1 MTFNSI
7 PFWFRLMLV
16 AAMVCIATGGVLFAY
31 RYYTKPTT
39 LTLAVGSLDGET
51 GKVASLIA
59 GRLAANNAPVRIRV
73 MNTGDVLESAK
84 AFSENRADLAVVRA
98 DVGDLSNARTV
109 ALVAYS
115 VVMIIAPPSTPFKKF
130 TELRG
135 KTIGVVGGDINRSVV
150 NALAN
155 EYDLKE
161 LDISFKNVGFADAR
175 DTVQSGKVGAL
186 LVVAP
191 LARRYLSY
199 INAIFRD
206 QTDQPPVLLSIGA
219 SAAIADDER
228 EYEAFSIPQ
237 GSLQGAPPVPD
248 SDRTTLRTAVYLV
261 ANSNIDPEIIATLT
275 KEMMNARRDLAAEEP
290 VLATLTAPEL
300 DSGAY
305 ISVHPGAAEYYTG
318 TQKDWLDKYANWIF
332 LLPIVFGVAA
342 SIFAATLKFL
352 QMGENAAREAM
363 LNTIYHLPRRIRG
376 TRSEAELQEIEEEI
390 DLILKAQLSK
400 SASTSESATNVLI
413 LHSAA
418 HRLDNLIH
426 HQRIRLTG
434 KATAAIDMNPP

>member
-1 MTFNSI
+1 MTINSI

-16 AAMVCIATGGVLFAY
+16 AAAVCVATGAILFAY
-31 RYYTKPTT
+31 RYYARPTT

-59 GRLAANNAPVRIRV
+59 GRLAANNAPVRIKV

-98 DVGDLSNARTV
+98 DVGDLENARTV

-115 VVMIIAPPSTPFKKF
+115 VVMIIAPPNSPYTKF
-130 TELRG
+130 TDLKG
-135 KTIGVVGGDINRSVV
+135 KTIGAVGGEINRSIV
-150 NALAN
+150 NALTN
-155 EYDLKE
+155 QYDLKQ
-161 LDISFKNVGFADAR
+161 LDISFKNIAFADAR
-175 DTVQSGKVGAL
+175 EAIQSGNVGAL
-186 LVVAP
+186 LVVVP

-206 QTDQPPVLLSIGA
+206 QTDHSPTLLSIGSA
-219 SAAIADDER
+219 AAIADVER

-248 SDRTTLRTAVYLV
+248 NDRTTLRTAVYLV
-261 ANSNIDPEIIATLT
+261 ANSHIDPDIIAQLT
-275 KEMMNARRDLAAEEP
+275 REIMNARRDLVTEEP
-290 VLATLTAPEL
+290 VLAALTAPEM

-305 ISVHPGAAEYYTG
+305 ITVHPGAAEYYTG

-332 LLPIVFGVAA
+332 LVPIVFGVAA

-352 QMGENAAREAM
+352 QMGQTAARDAM
-363 LNTIYHLPRRIRG
+363 LNTIYHLPRRIRS
-376 TRSEAELQEIEEEI
+376 TKSESELQELEDEI
-390 DLILKAQLSK
+390 DLMLKTQLST
-400 SASTSESATNVLI
+400 SAAGSDSATSVLI

-426 HQRIRLTG
+426 HQRVRLSG
-434 KATAAIDMNPP
+434 IAVSDNGHLP

>member
-1 MTFNSI
+1 MALNSI

-16 AAMVCIATGGVLFAY
+16 AAAVCIATGVTLFAY
-31 RYYTKPTT
+31 RYYTRPTT

-51 GKVASLIA
+51 SKVASLIA
-59 GRLAANNAPVRIRV
+59 GRLAANNAPVRIKV
-73 MNTGDVLESAK
+73 MNTGDVLDSAK
-84 AFSENRADLAVVRA
+84 AFSENRADLAVIRA
-98 DVGDLSNARTV
+98 DVGDLSNARTI

-115 VVMIIAPPSTPFKKF
+115 AVMIIAPPDSPYKKF
-130 TELRG
+130 TDLTG
-135 KTIGVVGGDINRSVV
+135 KTIGVVGGDINRSIVS
-150 NALAN
+150 ALSN
-155 EYDLKE
+155 QYDVKQLN
-161 LDISFKNVGFADAR
+161 ISFKNIGFTDAR
-175 DTVQSGKVGAL
+175 DSIVSGNVGAL
-186 LVVAP
+186 LVVVP
-191 LARRYLSY
+191 LTRRYLSY

-206 QTDQPPVLLSIGA
+206 QTDHPPTLLSISSA
-219 SAAIADDER
+219 AAIADVER
-228 EYEAFSIPQ
+228 EYEPFSIPQ

-261 ANSNIDPEIIATLT
+261 ANSNIDPDIIAALT
-275 KEMMNARRDLAAEEP
+275 KEIMNARRDLVTEEP
-290 VLATLTAPEL
+290 TLAGLTAPEL

-332 LLPIVFGVAA
+332 LLPIVFGIAA

-352 QMGENAAREAM
+352 QMGQIAAREAM

-376 TRSEAELQEIEEEI
+376 TKTESELQEIEEEV

-400 SASTSESATNVLI
+400 SASSPEGATNVLI

-426 HQRIRLTG
+426 HQRVRLNSMMASDRT
-434 KATAAIDMNPP
+434 NLP